1 MEAKLL
7 LVPWFVTVLY
17 SSIPLFWFAI
27 HPFAGRWQT
36 MKRSPYRALLPLWL
50 LIIVALGGITW
61 PWRLHQLYSFP
72 AMWLPLLALLVLAFV
87 TYPRMSQDFGPRR
100 ISGEAELRPREHEQ
114 ELVMT
119 GLHARMR
126 HPIYVTHLFNMAAW
140 TLVSGLAVSF
150 VLLAVSVLITYPIMI
165 AIEERELEQR
175 FGKSF
180 RDYKSRVPIFPFP
193 FLRASR

>member
-7 LVPWFVTVLY
+7 LVPWFATVLY

-50 LIIVALGGITW
+50 VIIVALGGITW
-61 PWRLHQLYSFP
+61 PWREVQLYSFP
-72 AMWLPLLALLVLAFV
+72 AMWLPVVILLALALLI
-87 TYPRMSQDFGPRR
+87 YPRMSQDFGPRR

-119 GLHARMR
+119 GAHARMR
-126 HPIYVTHLFNMAAW
+126 HPIYITHLINMAAW
-140 TLVSGLAVSF
+140 TLISGMAVNF
-150 VLLAVSVLITYPIMI
+150 VLLALSVLITYPIMI
-165 AIEERELEQR
+165 AIEERELEKR
-175 FGKSF
+175 FGKRF
-180 RDYKSRVPIFPFP
+180 RDYKSRVPIFPLP

>member
-27 HPFAGRWQT
+27 HPFADRWQT

-50 LIIVALGGITW
+50 LIIIALCGITW
-61 PWRLHQLYSFP
+61 PWRAHQLYSLP
-72 AMWLPLLALLVLAFV
+72 SIWIPLLILLVLAFV
-87 TYPRMSQDFGPRR
+87 IYPRMSQDFGPRR

-114 ELVMT
+114 QLVMT

-140 TLVSGLAVSF
+140 TLISGLAVSF
-150 VLLAVSVLITYPIMI
+150 TLLALSVLITYPLMI
-165 AIEERELEQR
+165 AIEERELEKR

-180 RDYKSRVPIFPFP
+180 RDYKSRVPIFRLP